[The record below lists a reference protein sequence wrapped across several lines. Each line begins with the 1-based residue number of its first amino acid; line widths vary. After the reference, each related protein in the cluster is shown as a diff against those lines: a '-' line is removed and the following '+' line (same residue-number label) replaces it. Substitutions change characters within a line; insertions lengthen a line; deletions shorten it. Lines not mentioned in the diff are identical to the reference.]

1 MKDEKLLLDSIKT
14 VGEYDL
20 EQDSDL
26 EKLTSKLEEIEDNEF
41 INSTIQQKGFT
52 KDVGGILNFLGWV
65 EKQPWSHANHT
76 FGYIAP
82 SQSGSM
88 EPLPIHHVSS
98 ITPDTTL
105 QNSRIDIHLDHLRI
119 YNYPGSGTHN
129 VMVTFAAQNQ
139 VSNASETV
147 SFSQTYRVPEGQTAP
162 VKGLPIFLGLNV
174 GNRGVALEGSTINVK
189 NEDDEAVLKTL
200 ESSTFKTGLNLLTT
214 AQPAIAPFTEMTLG
228 VVKALAERTRN
239 VPVQKFYLGLDFNET
254 APMGFRLREG
264 NYIAVQVPDETIIQW
279 DGRWIYD
286 RHLGTIVHKADGSPL
301 EYNYL
306 VFRVSRYQD

>member
-1 MKDEKLLLDSIKT
+1 MSNQKLLLDSIKT
-14 VGEYDL
+14 IGEYDL
-20 EQDSDL
+20 EQDSEL
-26 EKLTSKLEEIEDNEF
+26 EKLTSKLEQIEDTKF
-41 INSTIQQKGFT
+41 INSALQHKGFT

-119 YNYPGSGTHN
+119 YNYPGTGTHN

-139 VSNASETV
+139 VSNASEAV

-162 VKGLPIFLGLNV
+162 VKGWPI
-174 GNRGVALEGSTINVK
+174 
-189 NEDDEAVLKTL
+189 
-200 ESSTFKTGLNLLTT
+200 
-214 AQPAIAPFTEMTLG
+214 
-228 VVKALAERTRN
+228 
-239 VPVQKFYLGLDFNET
+239 
-254 APMGFRLREG
+254 
-264 NYIAVQVPDETIIQW
+264 
-279 DGRWIYD
+279 
-286 RHLGTIVHKADGSPL
+286 
-301 EYNYL
+301 
-306 VFRVSRYQD
+306 